1 LAKARTRA
9 PTREQNDIM
18 KYLPL
23 IWAGIWRKT
32 SRAVLMLLQIASA
45 FLLFGLLQGLNS
57 GIKQA
62 ISKTHSDR
70 LYVGSSVSLGV
81 PVPISL
87 LPQIRAV
94 PGVKLATPLVQFPA
108 IYQRQG
114 QAIPMNGVDAEA
126 FFGMFPDYEVSKD
139 AVATLARTRTG
150 VILGSI
156 PANRYKLKV
165 GDRLILQSQ
174 VPRKDGTNA
183 WAFDIVGIFDVP
195 AQPNGAN
202 AAVVNFDY
210 LNEARLAD
218 RDTSLLYIALA
229 NTVANAPAVA
239 RAIDA
244 KFANSTYE
252 TRTQSE
258 GDLVSSQIQRIA
270 DIDLIVGGIIGA
282 VFFALLLA
290 TGALMMQSVRERVPE
305 LAVLKTLGF
314 TDRLVMGLI
323 LAEAILFCVFAAMVG
338 LGLAAVILPMA
349 KTLIGLSSMPA
360 IVFLAGAG
368 FAVALAVIGGSVPAW
383 RGLKLQVA
391 EALAGR

>member
-1 LAKARTRA
+1 
-9 PTREQNDIM
+9 M

-23 IWAGIWRKT
+23 VWAGIWRKT

-62 ISKTHSDR
+62 IAKAHSDR

-87 LPQIRAV
+87 LSQIKAV

-108 IYQRQG
+108 IYQKQG
-114 QAIPMNGVDAEA
+114 QGIPMNGVDPEA
-126 FFGMFPDYEVSKD
+126 FFGMFSDYVVPKAAIEAMKNS
-139 AVATLARTRTG
+139 RTA

-156 PANRYKLKV
+156 PAKRYNLKV
-165 GDRLILQSQ
+165 GDRLVLQSQ

-195 AQPNGAN
+195 SQPNGAN

-218 RDTSLLYIALA
+218 RDTALLYIALA
-229 NTVANAPAVA
+229 DSPAHAPAVG

-244 KFANSTYE
+244 AFANSTHE

-258 GDLVSSQIQRIA
+258 GDLVASQIQRIA

-290 TGALMMQSVRERVPE
+290 TGALMMQSMRERVPE

-314 TDRLVMGLI
+314 SDELVMALI
-323 LAEAILFCVFAAMVG
+323 LVEAVLFCVFSALVG
-338 LGLAAVILPMA
+338 LGLAAVILPLA
-349 KTLIGLSSMPA
+349 RSTIGLTSMPA
-360 IVFLAGAG
+360 IVVISGVG
-368 FAVALAVIGGSVPAW
+368 FAIALAVIGGSVPAL
-383 RGLKLQVA
+383 RGLRLQVA

>member
-1 LAKARTRA
+1 
-9 PTREQNDIM
+9 M

-23 IWAGIWRKT
+23 VWAGIWRKT
-32 SRAVLMLLQIASA
+32 SRAILMLLQIASA

-62 ISKTHSDR
+62 IAKTHSDR

-94 PGVKLATPLVQFPA
+94 PGVKFATPLVQFPA
-108 IYQRQG
+108 IYQKQG
-114 QAIPMNGVDAEA
+114 QGIPMNGVDPEA
-126 FFGMFPDYEVSKD
+126 FFGMFSDYTVSKG
-139 AVATLARTRTG
+139 AVEALKTNRTG

-165 GDRLILQSQ
+165 GDRLVLQSQ

-195 AQPNGAN
+195 DQPNGAN

-229 NTVANAPAVA
+229 ESPK
-239 RAIDA
+239 RASEIGRSIDA

-258 GDLVSSQIQRIA
+258 GDLVASQLQRIA

-290 TGALMMQSVRERVPE
+290 TGALMMQSIRERVPE

-314 TDRLVMGLI
+314 SDGLVMTLI
-323 LAEAILFCVFAAMVG
+323 LVEAVLFCVFSAMVG
-338 LGLAAVILPMA
+338 LGLAAIILPAA
-349 KTLIGLSSMPA
+349 KSVIGLTSMPA
-360 IVFLAGAG
+360 VVFVAGVG
-368 FAVALAVIGGSVPAW
+368 FAVALAIVGGSVPAW
-383 RGLKLQVA
+383 RGLRLQVA

>member
-1 LAKARTRA
+1 
-9 PTREQNDIM
+9 M

-32 SRAVLMLLQIASA
+32 GRAILMLLQIASA

-62 ISKTHSDR
+62 ISRAHSDR

-87 LPQIRAV
+87 LPQIKAV
-94 PGVKLATPLVQFPA
+94 PGVKYATPLVQFPA
-108 IYQRQG
+108 IYQKQG
-114 QAIPMNGVDAEA
+114 QGIPMNGVDPEA
-126 FFGMFPDYEVSKD
+126 FFAMFSEYEVPKA
-139 AVATLARTRTG
+139 AVEAMKTNRTG

-156 PANRYKLKV
+156 PAKRYNLKV
-165 GDRLILQSQ
+165 GDRLVLQSQ

-183 WAFDIVGIFDVP
+183 WAFDILGIFDVP
-195 AQPNGAN
+195 TQPNGAN
-202 AAVVNFDY
+202 AAVVNYEY

-229 NTVANAPAVA
+229 DSPANAAAVG
-239 RAIDA
+239 RAIDN

-258 GDLVSSQIQRIA
+258 GDLVSSQLQRIA
-270 DIDLIVGGIIGA
+270 DIDFIVGGIIGS

-290 TGALMMQSVRERVPE
+290 TGALMMQSIRERVPE

-314 TDRLVMGLI
+314 SDRQVMSLI
-323 LAEAILFCVFAAMVG
+323 LTEAVLFCVFSALVG
-338 LGLAAVILPMA
+338 LGLAAIILPAA
-349 KTLIGLSSMPA
+349 KSFIGLTSMPVVVFVAGVGFALALA
-360 IVFLAGAG
+360 IV
-368 FAVALAVIGGSVPAW
+368 GGSVPAW
-383 RGLKLQVA
+383 RGLRLQVA

>member
-1 LAKARTRA
+1 
-9 PTREQNDIM
+9 M

-23 IWAGIWRKT
+23 VWAGIWRKT

-62 ISKTHSDR
+62 IAKAHSDR

-87 LPQIRAV
+87 LAQIKAV

-108 IYQRQG
+108 IYQKQG
-114 QAIPMNGVDAEA
+114 QGIPMNGVDPEA
-126 FFGMFPDYEVSKD
+126 FFGMFADYIVPKA
-139 AVATLARTRTG
+139 AVEAMKSNRTG

-156 PANRYKLKV
+156 PAKRYHLKV
-165 GDRLILQSQ
+165 GDRLVLQSQ

-183 WAFDIVGIFDVP
+183 WAFEILGIFDVP
-195 AQPNGAN
+195 SQPNGAN

-218 RDTSLLYIALA
+218 RDTALLYIALA
-229 NTVANAPAVA
+229 DSPAHAPAVA
-239 RAIDA
+239 KAIDA
-244 KFANSTYE
+244 AFANSTHE

-270 DIDLIVGGIIGA
+270 DVDLIVGGIIGA

-290 TGALMMQSVRERVPE
+290 TGALMMQSIRERVPE

-314 TDRLVMGLI
+314 SDQLVMGLI
-323 LAEAILFCVFAAMVG
+323 LVEAIVFCVFSALVG
-338 LGLAAVILPMA
+338 LGLAAVILPLA
-349 KTLIGLSSMPA
+349 KSTIGLTSVPA
-360 IVFLAGAG
+360 VVILSGVG
-368 FAVALAVIGGSVPAW
+368 FAVALAVVGGSVPAF

>member
-1 LAKARTRA
+1 
-9 PTREQNDIM
+9 M

-32 SRAVLMLLQIASA
+32 GRAVLMLLQIASA

-62 ISKTHSDR
+62 IDKAHSDR

-87 LPQIRAV
+87 LAQIKAV
-94 PGVKLATPLVQFPA
+94 PGVKYTSPFLQFPA
-108 IYQRQG
+108 IYQKQG
-114 QAIPMNGVDAEA
+114 QGIPMDGVDPEA
-126 FFGMFPDYEVSKD
+126 FFAMFPDYVVPKA
-139 AVATLARTRTG
+139 AVQAMARSRTAA
-150 VILGSI
+150 ILGSI
-156 PANRYKLKV
+156 PAQQYKIKV
-165 GDRLILQSQ
+165 GDRIALQSQ

-183 WAFDIVGIFDVP
+183 WTFDVVGIYNVP
-195 AQPNGAN
+195 SQPNGAN
-202 AAVVNFDY
+202 AIVVNYDY
-210 LNEARLAD
+210 VNEARLAD

-229 NTVANAPAVA
+229 DSPAHASAVGK
-239 RAIDA
+239 AIDA
-244 KFANSTYE
+244 AFANSTHE

-258 GDLVSSQIQRIA
+258 GDLISSQLQRIA

-290 TGALMMQSVRERVPE
+290 TGALMMQSIRERVPE

-314 TDRLVMGLI
+314 SDRLVMVLI
-323 LAEAILFCVFAAMVG
+323 LVEAILFCVFAAMVG
-338 LGLAAVILPMA
+338 LGLAAIILPAA
-349 KTLIGLSSMPA
+349 KNLIGLTAMPA
-360 IVFLAGAG
+360 IVFLSGLG
-368 FAVALAVIGGSVPAW
+368 FAAALAIVGGSVPAW

>member
-1 LAKARTRA
+1 
-9 PTREQNDIM
+9 M

-23 IWAGIWRKT
+23 VWAGIWRKT
-32 SRAVLMLLQIASA
+32 SRAILMLLQIASA

-62 ISKTHSDR
+62 IARTHSDR
-70 LYVGSSVSLGV
+70 LYVASSVSLGV
-81 PVPISL
+81 PIPISL
-87 LPQIRAV
+87 LPQIKAV
-94 PGVKLATPLVQFPA
+94 PGVKYVTPFLQFPA
-108 IYQRQG
+108 IYQKQG
-114 QAIPMNGVDAEA
+114 QGIPMNGVDPEA
-126 FFGMFPDYEVSKD
+126 FFGMFPDYQVPKA
-139 AVATLARTRTG
+139 AVEALRTNRTG

-165 GDRLILQSQ
+165 GDRLVLQSQ
-174 VPRKDGTNA
+174 VPKRDGTNA
-183 WAFDIVGIFDVP
+183 WAFDIVGIYDVP
-195 AQPNGAN
+195 TQPNGAN

-210 LNEARLAD
+210 LNEVRLAD

-229 NTVANAPAVA
+229 ESVA
-239 RAIDA
+239 RASAIGRTIDA

-258 GDLVSSQIQRIA
+258 GDLVSSQLQRIA

-290 TGALMMQSVRERVPE
+290 TGALMMQSIRERVPE

-314 TDRLVMGLI
+314 SDQLVMALI
-323 LAEAILFCVFAAMVG
+323 LVEAILFCVFSAMVG
-338 LGLAAVILPMA
+338 LGLAAFILPMA
-349 KTLIGLSSMPA
+349 RTFIGLTSMPA
-360 IVFLAGAG
+360 IVFVAGCG
-368 FAVALAVIGGSVPAW
+368 FALALAVVGGAVPAW